1 MQPCKSDKKTCAHYV
16 DCQTSGR
23 VCVHVEDYA
32 NGNVSRQER
41 IAPPERLE
49 YLPQGDYNDA
59 IHELMRDKEARDIER
74 LEAIRAI
81 RGGARR
87 LIMAGVLVGITQ
99 TEMAALLGKNQ
110 ATISRIYRIKRA
122 DQIRGK

>member
-1 MQPCKSDKKTCAHYV
+1 M
-16 DCQTSGR
+16 
-23 VCVHVEDYA
+23 HVEDYA